1 MLRIQEF
8 SEKTIWIIIG
18 DLLEFLNDFEFYG
31 LSHGDI
37 KPEYLFMDNNE
48 TVKVFAPL
56 LYT

>member
-1 MLRIQEF
+1 MV
-8 SEKTIWIIIG
+8 G

-37 KPEYLFMDNNE
+37 KPEYIFMDKNE